1 MDLENEND
9 DNNALNI
16 EDAPL
21 DEESENNEE

>member
-9 DNNALNI
+9 DNNDLNI

-21 DEESENNEE
+21 DEENEE